1 MTAEIAVVVPYFAQQ
16 SSLDLVL
23 AALELQTVDH
33 ARLEVVVADDG
44 SPTPPDLGERPYA
57 VRAVRQE
64 DLGFRASA
72 ARRLGA
78 AATTAP
84 VLCFLDADTVPEPDY
99 LARLTA
105 VVTEGPC
112 GTVAVGRRRHADL
125 GGWTRERLRAWL
137 GGTGEPPAELAEP
150 RWLREAYAASRDL
163 RDADDRSYRFVI
175 SAVLALTRETYD
187 AAGGFDPSFVGYGG
201 EDWDLAHR
209 CWLAGADLRHV
220 PEAVA
225 WHDGPDFAGRA
236 DDDARR
242 TKDRETLQLA
252 RVLTDPCARGAGLL
266 WPCPQVA
273 VTLAGAPDAGTLA
286 ATASAVLRDADA
298 ALWLPDLDALPDGL
312 PPDPRLHA
320 GPPPT
325 EVLRRARHQ
334 VHLTGP
340 VLLDRPLRELV
351 EDGPARYAA
360 DGRPLLVLHR
370 TRDLARGEQD
380 PAHREAGP
388 AGIRP
393 LGGDATLE
401 ARWGGWA

>member
-1 MTAEIAVVVPYFAQQ
+1 MTPEIAVVVPYYAQQ
-16 SSLDLVL
+16 ASLDLVL
-23 AALELQTVDH
+23 AALERQTVDP
-33 ARLEVVVADDG
+33 AGIQVVVADDG
-44 SPTPPDLGERPYA
+44 SPRPPDLGERPYA
-57 VRAVRQE
+57 VRVVRQE
-64 DLGFRASA
+64 DRGFRASA
-72 ARRLGA
+72 ARHLGA
-78 AATTAP
+78 TATTAP
-84 VLCFLDADTVPEPDY
+84 VLCFLDADTVPEPAY

-105 VVTEGPC
+105 VVGEGPG

-125 GGWTRERLRAWL
+125 DGWTPGRLRAWL
-137 GGTGEPPAELAEP
+137 DGTGEAPVELPEP

-175 SAVLALTRETYD
+175 SAVLALTRRTYD

-220 PEAVA
+220 PDAVA

-252 RVLTDPCARGAGLL
+252 RVLTDPCARGAGLV

-273 VTLAGAPDAGTLA
+273 VTLAGTPDAGALA
-286 ATASAVLRDADA
+286 VTASAVLRDTDA

-312 PPDPRLHA
+312 PPDPRVHA
-320 GPPPT
+320 GPPPA

-334 VHLTGP
+334 VHLAAP
-340 VLLDRPLRELV
+340 VLLDRLLREIV
-351 EDGPARYAA
+351 EEGPARYAA
-360 DGRPLLVLHR
+360 GGRALLVLHR
-370 TRDLARGEQD
+370 TRDLARGEPD
-380 PAHREAGP
+380 PPRREAGP
-388 AGIRP
+388 AGVRA
-393 LGGDATLE
+393 LAGDATLE